1 LAHQGHSIDKTPST
15 QHVEQVQMDTIV
27 TIGYK
32 NQSGIRHASPT
43 TPPFNPSPD
52 RGQQQGFRRRLR
64 QRCLRSRHKV
74 GPERGQSAAHA
85 EPDGLI
91 NGR

>member
-27 TIGYK
+27 TIGYR

-52 RGQQQGFRRRLR
+52 RKRD
-64 QRCLRSRHKV
+64 SNKD
-74 GPERGQSAAHA
+74 
-85 EPDGLI
+85 PDGDCANDASDLDTRS
-91 NGR
+91 GRNAASPQHTLNLTV